1 MGRVG
6 DMFRLAAV
14 AVLAALTLAACGDGG
29 SDGGTSVGAKPRSIV
44 VLGDSLASGEGIDY
58 GYTYSTGFPNHWTGG
73 TKNPTWAGDYQL
85 CHQSLQAYGDLVASA
100 FDADLAT
107 FACTGSTYDNGIA
120 FDRRAGGQLYRPA
133 QFGDWLSMRRL
144 NAAYDAAK
152 PDTVIVT
159 LGADDVHF
167 VDILTFCATGY
178 TFDDADEVEAIG
190 ALRDPGARIRANF
203 VEKYPTLEALTGRPQ
218 RVESSYCTAAN
229 PGSVIESEFWDPI
242 NSGEIAAHY
251 IDLVTAIRARG
262 QRAGQVP
269 RVVFTTYHNPL
280 PGPDQSIECLDLGDL
295 TRAEINYTRTL
306 IGTLNDLL
314 KDTVAGLPGVS
325 VADIS
330 HSLDGH
336 EFCTDDPWT
345 YGLTVLALDTSS
357 NAPFHP
363 TPAGQQAIAAIVEAT
378 LRGAN

>member
-1 MGRVG
+1 MS
-6 DMFRLAAV
+6 RLAAV
-14 AVLAALTLAACGDGG
+14 AVLAAFTLSACGDGG
-29 SDGGTSVGAKPRSIV
+29 SDDSTSVGAKPSSIV
-44 VLGDSLASGEGIDY
+44 VLGDSLASGEGINY

-73 TKNPTWAGDYQL
+73 TKNPTWAGEYQL
-85 CHQSLQAYGDLVASA
+85 CHQSLQAYGDLVATA

-133 QFGDWLSMRRL
+133 QFGDWLSMRQL

-178 TFDDADEVEAIG
+178 TLEDAEEVEAIG

-203 VEKYPTLEALTGRPQ
+203 VEKYPTLEALTGRPP
-218 RVESSYCTAAN
+218 RSESSYCTAAN
-229 PGSVIESEFWDPI
+229 PGTVIESEFWDPI

-262 QRAGQVP
+262 QRAGKVP
-269 RVVFTTYHNPL
+269 RIVFTTYHNPL
-280 PGPDQSIECLDLGDL
+280 PGPSQSIECLDLGDL

-345 YGLTVLALDTSS
+345 YGLTVLALNTSS

>member
-1 MGRVG
+1 MS
-6 DMFRLAAV
+6 RLAA
-14 AVLAALTLAACGDGG
+14 ASLWFALLGLAACGDGG
-29 SDGGTSVGAKPRSIV
+29 SDGGTSVGAKPSSIV
-44 VLGDSLASGEGIDY
+44 VLGDSLASGEGINY

-73 TKNPTWAGDYQL
+73 TTNPTWAGEYQL
-85 CHQSLQAYGDLVASA
+85 CHQSLQAYGDLVATA

-133 QFGDWLSMRRL
+133 QFGDWLSMRQL

-178 TFDDADEVEAIG
+178 TLEDAEEVETIG

-203 VEKYPTLEALTGRPQ
+203 VEKYPTLEALSGRPL
-218 RVESSYCTAAN
+218 RSESSYCTAAN
-229 PGSVIESEFWDPI
+229 PGTVIESEFWDPI

-262 QRAGQVP
+262 QRAGKVP
-269 RVVFTTYHNPL
+269 RIVFTTYHNPL
-280 PGPDQSIECLDLGDL
+280 PGPSQSIECLDLGDL

-336 EFCTDDPWT
+336 EFCTSDPWT